1 MPDGVVIADVGG
13 RLLYINHLAEEL
25 SGYRRE
31 ELVGLSIE
39 SLVPERFR
47 GAHVA
52 HRAQYASKPQKR
64 PIGSGLAL
72 HLLRKDGIELAVDIA
87 LHPIETPAGV
97 IVVAAIRAATDRAGA
112 DRPKSVLDHGQDGPD
127 RAEGR
132 LIEEIRRSTVHITE
146 AILEGRD
153 AENVM
158 RLIVHH
164 ARELLRAD
172 GAVGLS
178 VDASGGSTI
187 FRVAEGLGADII
199 RGLQGSLSDSISGEV
214 MRTGRPIAIGDVSSD
229 HRMPAQLARVKN
241 FGPALFVPLVVRSRA
256 IGIIDLVR
264 GRGRAPF
271 SDEDLKLA
279 QLFAAQ
285 AAVAMDY
292 IQGADSRLRA
302 LDRLQAMTDVTRA
315 ILEGDSVDNALHWI
329 ARAARRLVAA
339 TMAGVFIEESPGGAV
354 AIRGFDAAAREPT
367 LLGHRVTGDSI
378 AASVIHSGQTVVI
391 EDAASHPG
399 GSFRE
404 FVQDSGPAVCVP
416 LKVRGVSVGAINL
429 TRARSAAA
437 FSEDDVSVAEAFAAQ
452 AAVVL
457 EYGRNQAERQKAER
471 RVAACMEVTQAI
483 IAGRD
488 TTEVLQL
495 IAGRARDLV
504 GAVFAAICSPEADGN
519 HLVARVADGENAA
532 AYRGARLPV
541 ASSLTGRVFATR
553 QSLTVADAADDA
565 AAYQPVLRLGNLG
578 PALIVPLYVVNRSVG
593 AMIVANQ
600 RGGAAFTQED
610 LSLVESFAAQ
620 AAMSVE
626 IATVR
631 ERLQRL
637 TSVTIAG
644 QEPLEDALSALARTV
659 VEATDTI
666 ACGIYLLDADHHLT
680 IAGTYGLPVG
690 FARVMADAFRQA
702 GARFPQLDAIENR
715 TVVVNDQAISRLLS
729 QPASDPAFEP
739 AREMLRGVSWDT
751 LVTVPLMLGERVVGA
766 LSGYYPRSYSLTN
779 AEVAFLKIVADQ
791 LAVMADNAR
800 LFTDAQANVA
810 HEERQRLA
818 RELHDS
824 VSQALFGIGL
834 GARTAREHLER
845 DPEAARVPL
854 DYVLQL
860 AEAGLA
866 EMQALIFELRPESL
880 EKEGLVGAMA
890 KQAGAVRAR
899 HGIAVNEVF
908 DAEPEAPIAV
918 KEALFRIA
926 QEALTNTAKHARA
939 SHIEL
944 RLSSVGE
951 ALVVEIRDDGAGFD
965 AGAQFPGHLG
975 LHSMRERALRLGGSL
990 DIVSSAGQGTL
1001 VRAMIP
1007 FGARS

>member
-1 MPDGVVIADVGG
+1 MPTGGSAKEAALAAATTAGLGGYGALVEAMPDGVVIADVGG
-13 RLLYINHLAEEL
+13 RLLYVNHLAEEL
-25 SGYRRE
+25 SGYGRN

-39 SLVPERFR
+39 NLVPERFR
-47 GAHVA
+47 GAHGA

-64 PIGSGLAL
+64 AMGSGLAL
-72 HLLRKDGIELAVDIA
+72 HLLRKDGTELAVDIA

-97 IVVAAIRAATDRAGA
+97 IVVAAIRAATDPAAA
-112 DRPKSVLDHGQDGPD
+112 DRAQRALGHGQDGPD

-132 LIEEIRRSTVHITE
+132 LIEEIRRSTVHVTE

-178 VDASGGSTI
+178 VDASGGSMI
-187 FRVAEGLGADII
+187 FRMAEGLGDDII

-214 MRTGRPIAIGDVSSD
+214 MRTGRPFAIGDVSND

-264 GRGRAPF
+264 ERGRAAF

-279 QLFAAQ
+279 LLFAA
-285 AAVAMDY
+285 
-292 IQGADSRLRA
+292 
-302 LDRLQAMTDVTRA
+302 
-315 ILEGDSVDNALHWI
+315 H
-329 ARAARRLVAA
+329 
-339 TMAGVFIEESPGGAV
+339 
-354 AIRGFDAAAREPT
+354 
-367 LLGHRVTGDSI
+367 
-378 AASVIHSGQTVVI
+378 
-391 EDAASHPG
+391 
-399 GSFRE
+399 
-404 FVQDSGPAVCVP
+404 
-416 LKVRGVSVGAINL
+416 
-429 TRARSAAA
+429 
-437 FSEDDVSVAEAFAAQ
+437 

-471 RVAACMEVTQAI
+471 RVAAGMEVTQAI

-519 HLVARVADGENAA
+519 HLIARVADGENAA

-541 ASSLTGRVFATR
+541 ANSLTGRVFRTR

-600 RGGAAFTQED
+600 RGGAPFTQAD

-680 IAGTYGLPVG
+680 IAGTYGLPAG
-690 FARVMADAFRQA
+690 FARVMANAFRQA
-702 GARFPQLDAIENR
+702 GARFPQMDAIENR
-715 TVVVNDQAISRLLS
+715 IVVVNEQAISRLLS
-729 QPASDPAFEP
+729 QPVSDPAFEP

-766 LSGYYPRSYSLTN
+766 LSGYYPRGYSLTN
-779 AEVAFLKIVADQ
+779 AEVAFLKIVAGQ
-791 LAVMADNAR
+791 LAVMAENAR

-845 DPEAARVPL
+845 DPEAARAPL

-866 EMQALIFELRPESL
+866 EMRALIFELRPESL

-890 KQAGAVRAR
+890 KQAAAVRAR

-939 SHIEL
+939 SYIEL

-975 LHSMRERALRLGGSL
+975 LHSMRERALRLGGNV

-1007 FGARS
+1007 VGARS